1 MKIEMM
7 KYLSDEISDI
17 NLLKKLIETLCD
29 KSPEE
34 VTKIVNELKKC
45 DYDEDACE
53 IATNPDVLDKRTIE
67 EQIQLMKALKEC
79 DYNFYACEIAIN
91 PDVLDKRT
99 IEEQIQ
105 LMKALKE
112 CDYSGD
118 AFCIAINPDVLDK
131 RTTEEQIQLMKA
143 LKECDY
149 AEDACE
155 IATNP
160 DVLDKRTIE
169 EQIQLMKKSLSKKVC
184 HFDNIENILTISEI
198 KEYIEKLE
206 EELGKDED
214 IKLYTKVS
222 KYNKKKRK
230 KLIFLK
236 SKN

>member
-105 LMKALKE
+105 LMK
-112 CDYSGD
+112 
-118 AFCIAINPDVLDK
+118 
-131 RTTEEQIQLMKA
+131 
-143 LKECDY
+143 
-149 AEDACE
+149 
-155 IATNP
+155 
-160 DVLDKRTIE
+160 
-169 EQIQLMKKSLSKKVC
+169 KSLSKKVC
-184 HFDNIENILTISEI
+184 HFENIENILTISEI

-222 KYNKKKRK
+222 KYNKKK
-230 KLIFLK
+230 
-236 SKN
+236 KN